1 MTLERAE
8 RRLRHYDKALRV
20 RRSNEQPAVLVERK
34 TMRGRIGSV
43 GPGGINWTPDVGR
56 RREEGHVLV
65 CMVPRE
71 GFDAERLLD
80 SLKEADTWSLHNT
93 SADPLWRRAERED
106 DAHKRRLVKARQDG
120 IRYKAGE
127 VWDRYAWSSK
137 SRVSTYVKG
146 RS

>member
-106 DAHKRRLVKARQDG
+106 DARKRRLVKARQDG
-120 IRYKAGE
+120 LRYKAGGGGGR
-127 VWDRYAWSSK
+127 DAGGRKTRGA
-137 SRVSTYVKG
+137 TPVKG
-146 RS
+146 